1 MKKHL
6 SLSLLCVALFQS
18 LRAVSY
24 NIDSQNMHFIEKA
37 WSVSSGG
44 SGRYPSGPSYYSI
57 TLNGRFFRGERPW
70 ELRWDMIKDAF
81 DYKGKKILEVGCCL
95 AMPCTFLMKYR
106 GAASATG
113 VDVPD
118 RILQIQGDPH
128 KMKAARWVDRA
139 FKVNVNYLQIDL
151 NTEQYETKIGYDYD
165 IVFCMSLLNW
175 VTDKQRLL
183 RYLSHFKH
191 VIYEGH
197 NNDQTEIARFRSVG
211 FTHYKIL
218 GKADKNRTVIYFS
231 K

>member
-6 SLSLLCVALFQS
+6 LLSLAYLVSFQLLS
-18 LRAVSY
+18 AASF
-24 NIDSQNMHFIEKA
+24 NIDPQNMHFIEKA

-44 SGRYPSGPSYYSI
+44 SGVYPSGPSYYSL

-70 ELRWDMIKDAF
+70 DLRWDMIKDAF
-81 DYKGKKILEVGCCL
+81 DYKDKKILEIGCCL

-118 RILQIQGDPH
+118 RILQIQGDPY
-128 KMKAARWVDRA
+128 KLTAARWVDRA
-139 FKVNVNYLQIDL
+139 FKVDVKYIQTDL
-151 NTEQYETKIGYDYD
+151 NSEQYESKIGYDYD
-165 IVFCMSLLNW
+165 IVVCMSILNW
-175 VTDKQRLL
+175 VTDKKRLL
-183 RYLSHFKH
+183 RYLSHFNH

-197 NNDQTEIARFRSVG
+197 NNDQTEIARFKSVG
-211 FTHYKIL
+211 FTHYEIL